1 MMIVDPVEA
10 VINLAKGHAGLT
22 AVTGGQIDIRH
33 RYGQDAGDWPL
44 NSQAL
49 ILAPVGGLDATDPTV
64 QRAAIEARCYGD
76 TYYDA
81 GQVFREL
88 RQLCKGVRRA
98 AHTGGGL
105 ALVYYLVI
113 RGNLRRMMDD
123 EIRPNGGMP
132 AFQVI
137 LETAVAEE
145 PVLA

>member
-1 MMIVDPVEA
+1 MIDAVEA
-10 VINLAKGHAGLT
+10 VINLAKNHSGLT
-22 AVTGGQIDIRH
+22 AVTGGRIDIRH

-44 NSQAL
+44 NSRAL
-49 ILAPVGGLDATDPTV
+49 ILSPVGGLDAADPTV

-81 GQVFREL
+81 GLVYREL
-88 RQLCKGVRRA
+88 RALCKQTRRA
-98 AHTGGGL
+98 AHTGASL